1 MSARSPQEAQNER
14 QEGPGGLPSL
24 PGAIFERFC
33 RYFRCLY
40 RPFFCVDILGFSW
53 AHAMLEAIPPQSG
66 RARARSA
73 RARAH
78 PRLSNIAGA
87 RLGFL
92 LLLLRCCLEMFET
105 FSRYG
110 TRPKRSQLKP
120 PGEPAQRASKGI
132 SDPTGLLC

>member
-1 MSARSPQEAQNER
+1 MSARTPQEAQNEREARARRPKMSARSPQEAQDER
-14 QEGPGGLPSL
+14 QRAQEAPRASQEQSSREILLVFPMFL
-24 PGAIFERFC
+24 WTVFC
-33 RYFRCLY
+33 LD
-40 RPFFCVDILGFSW
+40 VLGFSW

-105 FSRYG
+105 FS
-110 TRPKRSQLKP
+110 S
-120 PGEPAQRASKGI
+120 
-132 SDPTGLLC
+132 